1 MAERHQ
7 TGVGGL
13 PFSLPLPSSP
23 SPQSTSPTTSP
34 SLASTPPPSTQSAE
48 SIPSITPQPPV
59 PHLGP
64 GGLPLPAALLSP
76 SAGPGSAPRVR
87 GWGEKLMYE
96 TGSSYALGFVGG
108 GLAGVAQ
115 GMGRRVGG
123 GGMNAKLRLNAVLNA
138 AGKGSSTYANSFAV
152 FALMYSISRS
162 SIRWTHRWYNGQRK
176 AAAGQPVAY
185 TEADD
190 KYEAAGVAV
199 AAALTGATRMPASRA
214 MACGGVLG
222 LMMLGGLKAR
232 RTYVDEKGIK
242 LPHI

>member
-13 PFSLPLPSSP
+13 PFSISPPP
-23 SPQSTSPTTSP
+23 SPPPSAVSP
-34 SLASTPPPSTQSAE
+34 SLSSTPPPSYQSAE
-48 SIPSITPQPPV
+48 SVPSIAPLPHP

-64 GGLPLPAALLSP
+64 GGLPVPAGLLS
-76 SAGPGSAPRVR
+76 GPGAVPRVR

-108 GLAGVAQ
+108 GAAGVVQ
-115 GMGRRVGG
+115 GLHRKVGG

-138 AGKGSSTYANSFAV
+138 AGKGSSIYANSFAV

-162 SIRWTHRWYNGQRK
+162 SIRWTHRWYNGERK
-176 AAAGQPVAY
+176 AAAGQPVPY

-199 AAALTGATRMPASRA
+199 AASLTGATRMPASRA
-214 MACGGVLG
+214 LACGGVLG
-222 LMMLGGLKAR
+222 VLMLGGLKAR
-232 RTYVDEKGIK
+232 RKYVDQKGVR